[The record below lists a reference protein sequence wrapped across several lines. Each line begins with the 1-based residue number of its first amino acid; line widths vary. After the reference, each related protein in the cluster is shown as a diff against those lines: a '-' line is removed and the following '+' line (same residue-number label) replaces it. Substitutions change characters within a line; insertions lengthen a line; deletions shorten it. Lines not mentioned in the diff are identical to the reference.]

1 MYEISFNDKFRKR
14 TKDFA
19 IAIIQYYIKLPKR
32 EEHKI
37 IGKQLLRSATS
48 VAANFRAS
56 CRARSLKEKYA
67 KLCTV
72 VEESDETLFWLELFE
87 ESKLAIVSEE
97 IKKEAT
103 EITKVMSSYR
113 KTIKEKL

>member
-37 IGKQLLRSATS
+37 IGK
-48 VAANFRAS
+48 
-56 CRARSLKEKYA
+56 
-67 KLCTV
+67 
-72 VEESDETLFWLELFE
+72 
-87 ESKLAIVSEE
+87 
-97 IKKEAT
+97 
-103 EITKVMSSYR
+103 
-113 KTIKEKL
+113 